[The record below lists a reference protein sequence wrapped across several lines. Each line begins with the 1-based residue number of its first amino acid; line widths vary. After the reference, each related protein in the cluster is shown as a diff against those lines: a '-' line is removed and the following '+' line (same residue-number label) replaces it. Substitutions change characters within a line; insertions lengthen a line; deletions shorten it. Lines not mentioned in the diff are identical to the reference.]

1 MERYIGALGL
11 KPIEFDEI
19 SKGDIVGRMVGG
31 MLHIGVAHSIVET
44 GEVSEWVSHVGYVV
58 ADNMSDSVNYYVPL
72 ERIVVHELSQEVDF
86 KDSKRR
92 GRFPDDGTLV
102 LTETVG
108 EWEKG
113 LIFHTGIAGWYRYDP
128 ELYET
133 TEKVDT
139 HLLREL
145 FDEGKLVVTERF

>member
-19 SKGDIVGRMVGG
+19 SKGDIVGRVVGG
-31 MLHIGVAHSIVET
+31 MLHIGVANSTTKT

-108 EWEKG
+108 EWEEG
-113 LIFHTGIAGWYRYDP
+113 LIFYTGIANWFLYDP
-128 ELYET
+128 ILDET